1 MSTGMVD
8 GNYMMVPYI
17 WFVQCMVSTPMHTC
31 MLAHLPLS
39 SPTPVFILPTS
50 FPTQASS
57 SVSCPH
63 AHPCPHPP
71 PTLLAHAHILPTCT
85 PASLLTSHSPH
96 SSMCPAYLLSHI
108 MSTPVSSYLLSNVS
122 PIFCMFPTHFFT
134 PLWLFVLANV
144 YRVIQLIFLIN
155 VSYPSLCLIIR

>member
-71 PTLLAHAHILPTCT
+71 PTLLAHAHILPMSSLTPMSSPVSCT
-85 PASLLTSHSPH
+85 HAFLHPHSPPILLTHACILPTSPMCT
-96 SSMCPAYLLSHI
+96 SS
-108 MSTPVSSYLLSNVS
+108 PVSTGDLL
-122 PIFCMFPTHFFT
+122 T
-134 PLWLFVLANV
+134 LWC
-144 YRVIQLIFLIN
+144 Q
-155 VSYPSLCLIIR
+155 